1 MRPAD
6 RQVQNLP
13 MCAQPRKPIQTPGQT
28 TARDALALGIAIE
41 RHNAR
46 CFEEWAYRF
55 RAYDPAVAE
64 FLDALTEEEHEHERQ
79 LIALYHQT
87 FGEDEPVPEQAPP
100 EALQHYIP
108 RFEAFGEH
116 FLITDTWAAYNLLS
130 AALDIE
136 RFTRNFYT
144 ELLEQTRDP
153 GQADIYR
160 QLAAF
165 EEEHERAFEERLAKL
180 EQPAD

>member
-1 MRPAD
+1 MQAPR
-6 RQVQNLP
+6 RCLHYQS
-13 MCAQPRKPIQTPGQT
+13 MCAEHQNDTPSP
-28 TARDALALGIAIE
+28 ARDALVLGIAIE

-46 CFEEWAYRF
+46 CFEEWAHRF

-64 FLDALTEEEHEHERQ
+64 FLDALAREEHEHERQ
-79 LIALYHQT
+79 LIDLYHES
-87 FGEDEPVPEQAPP
+87 FGETEPVPEQAPP
-100 EALQHYIP
+100 EALQQYLP
-108 RFEAFGEH
+108 RIAAFGEH
-116 FLITDTWAAYNLLS
+116 FLITEAWVAYNLLA

-144 ELLEQTRDP
+144 ELLEQTKDAA
-153 GQADIYR
+153 QADIYR

-165 EEEHERAFEERLAKL
+165 EEEHERAFEERLAQL